1 MPARALLKQPRQER
15 FDRMDR
21 APQVDVDHPTPVVV
35 RHLHDRTADN
45 DAGVAEYDIDV
56 AEQAESLVREVS
68 DLFSMPDVAHHAVHI
83 EPLGTQVVHRLPKS
97 RLVNVP

>member
-1 MPARALLKQPRQER
+1 M
-15 FDRMDR
+15 
-21 APQVDVDHPTPVVV
+21 
-35 RHLHDRTADN
+35 
-45 DAGVAEYDIDV
+45 

>member
-1 MPARALLKQPRQER
+1 MPALLN
-15 FDRMDR
+15 
-21 APQVDVDHPTPVVV
+21 TTSTW
-35 RHLHDRTADN
+35 L
-45 DAGVAEYDIDV
+45 
-56 AEQAESLVREVS
+56 EQAESLVREVS